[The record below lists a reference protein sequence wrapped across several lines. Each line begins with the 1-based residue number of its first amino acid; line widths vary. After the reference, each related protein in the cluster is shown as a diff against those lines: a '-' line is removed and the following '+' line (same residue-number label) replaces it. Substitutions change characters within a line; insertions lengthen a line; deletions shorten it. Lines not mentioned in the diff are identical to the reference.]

1 MFCGVTI
8 VQCPFNLFHYVIWWK
23 PRNEQRSLPKS
34 VMHVQKCFCFLFCLW
49 NLSVFY
55 SYLLSRCAATYSQP
69 LLEKQFFL
77 YIMTTTKSCSFTQ
90 DKNTNKA
97 AITKAT
103 WGFPIFRKENRVQKK
118 IIFTACHSGKLKLAS
133 ASPDVISTSP
143 KSF

>member
-23 PRNEQRSLPKS
+23 PRNEERSLPKS
-34 VMHVQKCFCFLFCLW
+34 VMHVQRFFFFFCLW

-55 SYLLSRCAATYSQP
+55 SYLLSRRAATYSQP
-69 LLEKQFFL
+69 LLQKQSFL
-77 YIMTTTKSCSFTQ
+77 SIMTTTKSCSFTQ

-103 WGFPIFRKENRVQKK
+103 WGFLDISEGEQGAKK
-118 IIFTACHSGKLKLAS
+118 IIFTACHSSKLKLAS
-133 ASPDVISTSP
+133 TSPDVISNSP

>member
-1 MFCGVTI
+1 MWL
-8 VQCPFNLFHYVIWWK
+8 LF
-23 PRNEQRSLPKS
+23 S
-34 VMHVQKCFCFLFCLW
+34 VPSIFFITSFGENQETRKEVYQKVWCMCRDFFFFFCLW

-69 LLEKQFFL
+69 LLQKQSFL
-77 YIMTTTKSCSFTQ
+77 SIMTTTKSCSFTQ

-103 WGFPIFRKENRVQKK
+103 WGFLDISEGEQGAKK
-118 IIFTACHSGKLKLAS
+118 IIFTACHSSKLKLAS
-133 ASPDVISTSP
+133 TSPDVISNSP